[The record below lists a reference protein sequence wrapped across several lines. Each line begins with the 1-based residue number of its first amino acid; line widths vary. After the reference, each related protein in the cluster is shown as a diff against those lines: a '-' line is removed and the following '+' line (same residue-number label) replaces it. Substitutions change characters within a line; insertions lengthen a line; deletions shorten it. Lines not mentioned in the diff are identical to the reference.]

1 MADTDVIIAGGGPV
15 GLAAAI
21 EARLAGLSVVVVE
34 PRPGPIDKACGEGL
48 MPGAV
53 NALARLGV
61 EPPGRA
67 FAGITY
73 VDGHRSVSH
82 RFDLGPGLGVRR
94 TVLHDALA
102 KRAADL
108 GVVVTA
114 ARVAQV
120 EAGED
125 GVTVRTTPAANGT
138 SSESPASLHGSWLLA
153 CDGLHS
159 DVRRLLGLAQ
169 PVTAARRFGLVR
181 HFRIEPWSEFVE
193 VHWTPT
199 AEIYVT
205 PVATD
210 EVGIAVLGGRGIDYS
225 AVIAQAPAVRRRLAS
240 AEPVGTMRG
249 AGPLLQRTNQR
260 TRGRVLLVGDAA
272 GYVDALTGE
281 GIRLGLAQA
290 QAAVAAAVAEHPADY
305 EHAWYRLTRN
315 YRLLTSALVGAAD
328 RPVLRRRIV
337 PLATRLP
344 RVYGTIVD
352 RLAG

>member
-1 MADTDVIIAGGGPV
+1 VPDADVLIAGGGPV
-15 GLAAAI
+15 GLATAI
-21 EARLAGLSVVVVE
+21 EARLAGLSAVVVE
-34 PRPGPIDKACGEGL
+34 PRPAPIDKACGEGL

-53 NALARLGV
+53 HALARLGV

-82 RFDLGPGLGVRR
+82 RFALGPGLGVRR
-94 TVLHDALA
+94 TVLYDVLA

-108 GVVVTA
+108 GVVVTT

-120 EAGED
+120 EAYGD
-125 GVTVRTTPAANGT
+125 GVTVRTTPANGV
-138 SSESPASLHGSWLLA
+138 SSEAIAPMHGSWLLA

-169 PVTAARRFGLVR
+169 PVTAWRRYGMRR
-181 HFRIEPWSEFVE
+181 HFRVAPWSEFVE
-193 VHWTPT
+193 VHWTPH

-205 PVATD
+205 PVADD
-210 EVGIAVLGGRGIDYS
+210 EVGVAVLGARGFSYESVIDQAR
-225 AVIAQAPAVRRRLAS
+225 AVERRIAS
-240 AEPVGTMRG
+240 AEPVSALRG
-249 AGPLLQRTNQR
+249 AGPLLQRTSRR
-260 TRGRVLLVGDAA
+260 TTGRVLLVGDAS

-290 QAAVAAAVAEHPADY
+290 RAAVEAIAAGRPDDY
-305 EHAWYRLTRN
+305 ERAWRRLTRD
-315 YRLLTSALVGAAD
+315 YRLLTSALVGAAN
-328 RPVLRRRIV
+328 RPALRRRIV
-337 PLATRLP
+337 PFACRLP
-344 RVYGTIVD
+344 RLYGAIVD